1 MLIALAELIRLTG
14 LIVLIKVNLKYE
26 VNYEISRSESS
37 PIFVKPDF
45 REPFHVCR
53 LPIHDCRLCSY
64 VNKINLTKQIDSQ

>member
-1 MLIALAELIRLTG
+1 MLIALTE
-14 LIVLIKVNLKYE
+14 LIVLIKGNLKYE

-53 LPIHDCRLCSY
+53 LPFHDCRLP
-64 VNKINLTKQIDSQ
+64 IADSRLSLPIGFTIFAYHFL